1 MRSLRKK
8 MLEDLRI
15 RNYSARTID
24 TYVRCVA
31 QYAKHFGRSPDLLG
45 PADIRAYQVYLMEG
59 KKTSWSSFNQAVC
72 ALRFFYQ
79 VTLGR
84 RQVVEHIPFPRKEKR
99 LPVVLS
105 VGELRK
111 LFSSVGN
118 LKYRTVLMTMYGCG
132 LRVSEAL
139 NLRVGDIDSER
150 MLVRVCHGK
159 GKRDRNVALSTSLLD
174 VLRLYWK
181 TYRPRRHLFPGRGAT
196 PVSASTVQKACRQ
209 ACRKAKLRK
218 HVTTH
223 TMRHCYATLRCPPSF
238 GQFSAH
244 PKLMVRCSAT
254 SFASLPFRSREVVTA
269 ASERR
274 DGVDRSRLPGPLH
287 SISILSRDFAP

>member
-15 RNYSARTID
+15 RNYSPKTID
-24 TYVRCVA
+24 IYTRCVA

-45 PADIRAYQVYLMEG
+45 PADIRAYQVYLVDG

-72 ALRFFYQ
+72 ALRFFYE

-84 RQVVEHIPFPRKEKR
+84 RQVVEHIPYPRKEKR

-105 VGELRK
+105 VSELKR
-111 LFSSVGN
+111 LFNTVGN

-139 NLRVGDIDSER
+139 SLTVGDIDSER
-150 MLVRVCHGK
+150 MLVRVRQGK
-159 GKRDRNVALSTSLLD
+159 GRRDRNIALSTSLLA

-181 TYRPRRHLFPGRGAT
+181 TYRPRRYLFLGRGAT
-196 PVSASTVQKACRQ
+196 PVSASTVQKACRR
-209 ACRKAKLRK
+209 ASRKAGLKK

-223 TMRHCYATLRCPPSF
+223 TMRHCYATHLLEAGADLRTI
-238 GQFSAH
+238 QM
-244 PKLMVRCSAT
+244 LMGHRSLVST
-254 SFASLPFRSREVVTA
+254 SVYLHVAGSPIEARSSLDVLGSLLGGARTE
-269 ASERR
+269 
-274 DGVDRSRLPGPLH
+274 
-287 SISILSRDFAP
+287 

>member
-1 MRSLRKK
+1 MRSLRKQ

-15 RNYSARTID
+15 RNYSGRTID

-45 PADIRAYQVYLMEG
+45 PADIRAYQVYLVEG

-72 ALRFFYQ
+72 ALRFFYR

-84 RQVVEHIPFPRKEKR
+84 DLVVEHIAYPRKEKR

-111 LFSSVGN
+111 LFISVED
-118 LKYRTVLMTMYGCG
+118 LKYRTILMTMYGCG
-132 LRVSEAL
+132 LRVSEAV

-150 MLVRVCHGK
+150 MLVRVRQGK
-159 GKRDRNVALSTSLLD
+159 GKRDRDVALSTSLLD
-174 VLRLYWK
+174 VLRLYWR

-196 PVSASTVQKACRQ
+196 PVSTSTVQKVCRQ
-209 ACRKAKLRK
+209 ACGKAKIRK
-218 HVTTH
+218 RATTH
-223 TMRHCYATLRCPPSF
+223 TMRHCYATHLLE
-238 GQFSAH
+238 A
-244 PKLMVRCSAT
+244 
-254 SFASLPFRSREVVTA
+254 
-269 ASERR
+269 
-274 DGVDRSRLPGPLH
+274 GVDLRTIQVLMGHRSLTSTSVYLH
-287 SISILSRDFAP
+287 VATRPIEGGSSLDVLGSAIGITQKR